1 MKLSRLVI
9 YFLFALLQVNA
20 VFAAPPQRLIIEFDT
35 ALNIEQKQT
44 LQQQIQAILKTAIT
58 VLPHSTAQRWII
70 IINPP
75 LDAINLEKANAE
87 ISRLTHVK
95 YVEPDQVMGI
105 AR

>member
-44 LQQQIQAILKTAIT
+44 LQQQFTPKSSMCVESCATSAAL
-58 VLPHSTAQRWII
+58 R
-70 IINPP
+70 N
-75 LDAINLEKANAE
+75 
-87 ISRLTHVK
+87 THAHG
-95 YVEPDQVMGI
+95 PMSSGLCF
-105 AR
+105 ASSGLR